1 MTEKP
6 FDVSN
11 QAAISSLCNSANANT
26 VNSHAQVGQASFAAT
41 LWDQVHYLSTWSP
54 PLASHI
60 TSCNSLLT
68 FHQVANRNSLSV
80 RMDEIHFD
88 KFIYANIGF
97 FAASYLVF
105 YPAELLKTRQQVCY
119 SNPFFEAA
127 FRSCVLEQVSR
138 HVHAGSGR
146 DPYSVR
152 GLIKDL

>member
-1 MTEKP
+1 MQFTP
-6 FDVSN
+6 G
-11 QAAISSLCNSANANT
+11 L
-26 VNSHAQVGQASFAAT
+26 
-41 LWDQVHYLSTWSP
+41 
-54 PLASHI
+54 
-60 TSCNSLLT
+60 SLLA